1 MVPTATRLGR
11 LVLPATG
18 AWVVIW
24 AIIPDFVLKLDIYIC
39 SQRLGAVKLVTRL
52 VRLIQPLPSIRIS
65 AMSTPVIIVYS
76 DDSSTREVITGSLG
90 KRLSPE
96 LPEHEIKEFATGPAL
111 RLYLDN
117 GGKADLFI
125 LDGEAV
131 PEGGMGIARQLKD
144 EIFNCPPV
152 LLIVAR
158 REDNWLASWSRAED
172 VAIHPIDPFTFGK
185 KAAALLAAQISTT
198 H

>member
-1 MVPTATRLGR
+1 M
-11 LVLPATG
+11 
-18 AWVVIW
+18 
-24 AIIPDFVLKLDIYIC
+24 
-39 SQRLGAVKLVTRL
+39 
-52 VRLIQPLPSIRIS
+52 S
-65 AMSTPVIIVYS
+65 APIVIVYS

-90 KRLSPE
+90 KRLSPH
-96 LPEHEIKEFATGPAL
+96 LPEHEIKEFATAPAL
-111 RLYLDN
+111 RLYLDQ

-131 PEGGMGIARQLKD
+131 PEGGMGVARQLKD

-172 VAIHPIDPFTFGK
+172 VAIQPIDPFTFGK
-185 KAAALLAAQISTT
+185 KAADLLSARISTN